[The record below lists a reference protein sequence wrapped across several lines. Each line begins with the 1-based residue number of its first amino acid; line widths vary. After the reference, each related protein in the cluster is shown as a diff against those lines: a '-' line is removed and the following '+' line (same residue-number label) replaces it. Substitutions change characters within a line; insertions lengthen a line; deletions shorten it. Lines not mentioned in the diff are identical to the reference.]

1 LDLVGSFVSFFHV
14 LSTDLSDGA
23 LVGFGV
29 GFFVGFGVGQSSESE
44 SLSDPLPDPESIFS
58 ALLFA
63 PNHHAVGGRVDSSVF
78 FVGLGVGQSCLDLVG
93 SFVSLFHVL
102 SIDLSDGA
110 LVGFGVGFFV
120 GLGVGQSLESESL
133 SDPLSDPESIFSA
146 LLFAPNHHAVGYTV
160 GSFVGSFVGA
170 TEGSIRIHVPALLF
184 AAEICSIT
192 KSTKSLS
199 SSSE

>member
-1 LDLVGSFVSFFHV
+1 MISLIWSVEELAIAFFVGSFVFFVGCLVGHDGGGVGHFSFVGSSVFFIEGHVFFVGLGVGQSLLDLVGSFVSFFHI

-44 SLSDPLPDPESIFS
+44 SLSDPLPEPESIFS

-78 FVGLGVGQSCLDLVG
+78 FVGSGVGQSCLDLVG
-93 SFVSLFHVL
+93 SFVSFFHT
-102 SIDLSDGA
+102 DLSEGA

-120 GLGVGQSLESESL
+120 G
-133 SDPLSDPESIFSA
+133 
-146 LLFAPNHHAVGYTV
+146 
-160 GSFVGSFVGA
+160 
-170 TEGSIRIHVPALLF
+170 
-184 AAEICSIT
+184 
-192 KSTKSLS
+192 
-199 SSSE
+199 